1 MAGSSPTAKSTDC
14 DPIQMRLDCQKHL
27 QRFKLSKCYALVL
40 CRSQLEEQLQ
50 ESRQAEGDNAIN
62 LALAEEIQSLQERQS
77 ELEAEAQELREQ
89 NDLLEFR
96 ILELDDG
103 VCAHSCS
110 SFHFKV
116 GNVIRDP
123 IVIVGELALFQELLW
138 TFARIKSTRRG
149 ANILNT
155 TGKYKTILKRKVS
168 FCFFY

>member
-1 MAGSSPTAKSTDC
+1 MGLLHQQNYWSRSYLNGF
-14 DPIQMRLDCQKHL
+14 RLSKLKTLCRDL
-27 QRFKLSKCYALVL
+27 IFKLSVCSALVL

-50 ESRQAEGDNAIN
+50 ESRRAEGDNAIN
-62 LALAEEIQSLQERQS
+62 LALAEEIQSLQERQT

-116 GNVIRDP
+116 GNVIWVS
-123 IVIVGELALFQELLW
+123 IVVVGGLALFQLLW
-138 TFARIKSTRRG
+138 A
-149 ANILNT
+149 AT
-155 TGKYKTILKRKVS
+155 TIMYGSKHNKHKRKIQNY
-168 FCFFY
+168 F

>member
-1 MAGSSPTAKSTDC
+1 MGLLHQQNYWSRSYSNGS
-14 DPIQMRLDCQKHL
+14 RLSKLKTRCRDL
-27 QRFKLSKCYALVL
+27 IFKLSVCSALVL

-50 ESRQAEGDNAIN
+50 ESRRAEGDNAIN
-62 LALAEEIQSLQERQS
+62 LALAEEIQSLQERQT

-116 GNVIRDP
+116 GNVKWFS
-123 IVIVGELALFQELLW
+123 IVVVGGLALFQLLW
-138 TFARIKSTRRG
+138 TAIAIMYGSKH
-149 ANILNT
+149 N
-155 TGKYKTILKRKVS
+155 KHKRKIQNY
-168 FCFFY
+168 F

>member
-1 MAGSSPTAKSTDC
+1 MGLLRQQNYWSRSYSNGS
-14 DPIQMRLDCQKHL
+14 RLSKLKTLWRDL
-27 QRFKLSKCYALVL
+27 IFKLSVCSALVL

-50 ESRQAEGDNAIN
+50 ESRRAEGDNAIN
-62 LALAEEIQSLQERQS
+62 LALAEEIQSLQERQT

-116 GNVIRDP
+116 RNVKWFS
-123 IVIVGELALFQELLW
+123 IVVVGRLALFQLLW
-138 TFARIKSTRRG
+138 TAI
-149 ANILNT
+149 
-155 TGKYKTILKRKVS
+155 TIMYGSKHNKNKRKIQNY
-168 FCFFY
+168 F

>member
-1 MAGSSPTAKSTDC
+1 MYTYYLIQLLTTEPIGHLHRQNYWSRSYSNGS
-14 DPIQMRLDCQKHL
+14 RLSKLKTLCRDL
-27 QRFKLSKCYALVL
+27 IFKLSLCSALVL

-50 ESRQAEGDNAIN
+50 ESRRAEGDNAIN
-62 LALAEEIQSLQERQS
+62 LALAEEIQSLQERQT

-116 GNVIRDP
+116 GNV
-123 IVIVGELALFQELLW
+123 
-138 TFARIKSTRRG
+138 K
-149 ANILNT
+149 
-155 TGKYKTILKRKVS
+155 
-168 FCFFY
+168 